1 MDLKSYLYINQRLVD
16 DYLSAIDG
24 SIYEEEVVHSKQST
38 MQKAD
43 IADGLPCTGTMG
55 NMSVNDKVLKEKKLK
70 ITYAAKIKRIVD
82 YLRVNNQLQEI
93 EELNSKILNTLKR
106 DNFIEIIVNV
116 RFSKTQQMVESMK
129 KFEKI
134 FSSLKNMIDSSVND
148 EIIFSQ
154 IQDISTMKD
163 TVDGGVCQLVFIPD
177 GQEEVSLIAQLEKEF
192 LLEPIEKI
200 NKQCHVLCKVQRR
213 IKDGE
218 EVEIDSLLAGMEGF
232 KTFIENQESLTNPTE
247 IKDVVK
253 APGAFVLPIAI
264 YQ

>member
-1 MDLKSYLYINQRLVD
+1 
-16 DYLSAIDG
+16 
-24 SIYEEEVVHSKQST
+24 
-38 MQKAD
+38 
-43 IADGLPCTGTMG
+43 
-55 NMSVNDKVLKEKKLK
+55 
-70 ITYAAKIKRIVD
+70 
-82 YLRVNNQLQEI
+82 
-93 EELNSKILNTLKR
+93 
-106 DNFIEIIVNV
+106 
-116 RFSKTQQMVESMK
+116 MK
-129 KFEKI
+129 KI
-134 FSSLKNMIDSSVND
+134 F
-148 EIIFSQ
+148 FQ

-232 KTFIENQESLTNPTE
+232 KPFIENQESLTNPTE